1 MDRGCGKGRNLEWA
15 GEATVIA
22 GRRHGEHAV
31 IVTVLTHDAGLI
43 SGLVPG
49 GASSKRAAMLQPGNR
64 IALRWRARLQDQ
76 LGTFQAEPARARPG
90 LMTDGLTLAGLNA
103 VTAILPFALPEHDPH
118 PRLAAATEALL
129 DRMDSGAEWPLS
141 YLSWELGLLEEL
153 GFGLDLQS
161 CAVTGSRL
169 NLAYVS
175 PKTGRAVSREAAGP
189 WAERLLPLPTILG
202 GTGNGGLADGLRLTS
217 HFLRR
222 HLGEGHAARPLPAA
236 RERLVARLI
245 ADGL

>member
-1 MDRGCGKGRNLEWA
+1 MEWS
-15 GEATVIA
+15 GEATVLQ

-31 IVTVLTHDAGLI
+31 ILTVLSRQMGLM

-64 IALRWRARLQDQ
+64 IALRWRARLPDQ

-90 LMTDGLTLAGLNA
+90 LMANGLTLAGLNA
-103 VTAILPFALPEHDPH
+103 ITALLPFALPEHDPH
-118 PRLAAATEALL
+118 PRLSDATEALL
-129 DRMDSGAEWPLS
+129 DRMDSGAQWPLS
-141 YLSWELGLLEEL
+141 YLTWELGLLDEL
-153 GFGLDLQS
+153 GFGLDLGA
-161 CAVTGSRL
+161 CAVTGSRQD
-169 NLAYVS
+169 LAYVS
-175 PKTGRAVSREAAGP
+175 PKSGCAISRQGAGE
-189 WAERLLPLPTILG
+189 WAGRLLSLPSILG
-202 GTGNGGLADGLRLTS
+202 GTGNGGLADALSITS